1 MKKLLFILF
10 IFISSYSIAQNNYE
24 FSGRVDKYTY
34 ELNEF
39 LSFKA
44 SKDKRKK
51 IESITLSF
59 NNFWG
64 SDTLTTENK
73 KSIIEISNMMIK
85 KRFHAS
91 PTFFLFIDN
100 ILSIKRDEDNSDN
113 FEDWIN
119 SITYYIKRKRTGYL
133 HTYFKYSIQFF
144 KTHRIYVKAKKH
156 WKLSNGKMSIENDNH
171 NPVFVFN
178 NVDLIGTTGKDS
190 SYIVGTSGKY
200 YPLKQRW
207 LGYGGKIFWTRVNL
221 DTAVVF
227 AKLKKYKIDL
237 KTSIW
242 RADSVDFY
250 DRRTFD
256 YVLEG
261 KIRDK
266 FGYSTPNKNSLYPSF
281 DSYRH
286 DYIINE
292 IYPDIDFFGGYNLQG
307 LKLIGKGEGDVNAY
321 FIFKHN
327 GTKFVWAGS
336 KNFVIDKSKIIS
348 EKVSVT
354 IYLASVDSVTGELE
368 LDSIYH
374 PGLSL
379 YYSNVKRKLSIYR
392 KKEGISRT
400 PFLDSYHNVDM
411 YVEELNWK
419 LGDNYIDMK
428 AIQQQG
434 IESKAYF
441 ESVNLFSKNRYD
453 RLQGLDRINPVRAVY
468 NYTEKIGFDEFYADE
483 FSSYMKLGREST
495 IAFLLNLASKGF
507 LIYDIESNYVI
518 VKENVRTY
526 ILAEKGEIDYDVI
539 SFNSTTDGRIP
550 NASLNLLNNEIIL
563 QGVSTVFLSDSQD
576 VKIIPKNGRVVL
588 KENRDFTFTGKIMAG
603 RFDLYAQDCYF
614 SYDKFEIDLP
624 DIDSLSFKV
633 ESFVANDY
641 GENPL
646 VRVKAVIEDLKGNI
660 LIDHPN
666 NKSGRES
673 FPDYPILNSKTNSY
687 VYYDKSSIYN
697 KVYDREHFFYRLN
710 SFTID
715 SLDDFKTDGLQF
727 EGYLSS
733 AGIFPDIEV
742 PLMVQHDYSLGFNTT
757 TGDNGLEL
765 YGGLGMFNDSLSLTN
780 NGLAGN
786 GKLEFLTSI
795 SYSNKFVFFPDST
808 NGFVNDFEIKEQ
820 VTGVEYPPVIGSSL
834 DEHWEPYNDVMNI
847 TTTSIDEPLKMYGTE
862 AKMDGLIALSS
873 KDMKGDGL
881 INIKNA
887 EMRAENFVY
896 LNRSYS
902 ADSCE
907 FGLRTF
913 VDVSVKEAAEL
924 EADDKYAYKTDGK
937 FKANVDFDQRKGVF
951 ESTTGSHQ
959 VTFSENQYICFMDKF
974 TWYMDEDISEFGSST
989 KADPFAEE
997 EDEFAEFDETTSDVG
1012 MSGTQFISI
1021 HPKQDSLNFF
1031 AASALYMQ
1039 REKLIHAFEVPV
1051 LEVADAL
1058 IIPSSHEVIIHA
1070 KAKMDELTDCELSVN
1085 RVTKYHSLY
1094 NGTFK
1099 VDGRHNYHGRALYD
1113 YKDEDK
1119 NIQNIFFD
1127 KISVDTA
1134 GFTIGTAKVDKSANF
1149 SLSKNFDF
1157 EGGVTL
1163 VGGLKFLRFNGG
1175 TRLNYECDTFER
1187 EQVRFVS
1194 EIDPMK
1200 IRIPIGEEVKNYRG
1214 YRLFSGIKARESNG
1228 YVYSSFLSSVG
1239 SRSDHVVLQS
1249 MGYLMFDNISQEY
1262 RIASE
1267 DKLDQ
1272 HELPGNYLS
1281 LSKRSCSVLAEGKL
1295 DLVYN
1300 TGHVEAETYGTAT
1313 YFKRKDSSVFNVSL
1327 PLDFY
1332 FNDKAI
1338 ELMASDINSRS
1349 DMSAVDLENNTYVT
1363 MLGNKL
1369 GAKKADE
1376 LISKIVTNGGEYRK
1390 IPKELIK
1397 TIFISDVRFKY
1408 NKRSRSLVSVGPIG
1422 IASIGKEQ
1430 ILKYVEGNIEIQNK
1444 GSVFKLTIALEV
1456 GSGYYYFQFKGN
1468 QKAGQVLAYSSN
1480 NEFNTII
1487 KETKA
1492 DDRKYK
1498 IKGKQSKF
1506 NYYIT
1511 TPTAYKKFKRML
1523 KMKK

>member
-1 MKKLLFILF
+1 MKRLLFILF
-10 IFISSYSIAQNNYE
+10 IFGSSYSFAQNNYE

-44 SKDKRKK
+44 SKTKK
-51 IESITLSF
+51 KNIESLILTF
-59 NNFWG
+59 DNFWN
-64 SDTLTTENK
+64 SDTLTAANK
-73 KSIIEISNMMIK
+73 KSIIDMSNMMVK
-85 KRFHAS
+85 KRFQAS
-91 PTFFLFIDN
+91 PTFLLFIDN
-100 ILSIKRDEDNSDN
+100 IFSIKRDSDN
-113 FEDWIN
+113 TANFDVWLN
-119 SITYYIKRKRTGYL
+119 SIKYYVKRKRTGYL
-133 HTYFKYSIQFF
+133 HNYFKYSIQFF
-144 KTHRIYVKAKKH
+144 KTHNIYVKAKKH
-156 WKLSNGKMSIENDNH
+156 WKLSNGRMFIEEDNH

-190 SYIVGTSGKY
+190 SYIVRTSGKY

-207 LGYGGKIFWTRVNL
+207 IGYGGKIFWTRVGL
-221 DTAVVF
+221 DTATVY
-227 AKLKKYKIDL
+227 ANLKKYKIDL

-266 FGYSTPNKNSLYPSF
+266 FGYTTPNKSVLYPSF

-286 DYIINE
+286 DYIISE

-307 LKLIGKGEGDVNAY
+307 LKLIGRGEGDANAY

-336 KNFVIDKSKIIS
+336 KTFVIDKDKIIS
-348 EKVSVT
+348 DKVSTT
-354 IYLASVDSVTGELE
+354 IYLASIDSVTGELE

-379 YYSNVKRKLSIYR
+379 YYSNTKRKLSIYR
-392 KKEGISRT
+392 KDEGISRT

-419 LGDNYIDMK
+419 LGEDYIDMK
-428 AIQQQG
+428 SIQQQG

-441 ESVNLFSKNRYD
+441 ESVNLFSRNRYD
-453 RLQGLDRINPVRAVY
+453 RLQGLDRINPVRAVFD
-468 NYTEKIGFDEFYADE
+468 YTEKIGFDEFYADE
-483 FSSYMKLGREST
+483 FASYMHLGKEST

-507 LIYDIESNYVI
+507 LIYDMESNYVI
-518 VKENVRTY
+518 VKQNVRTY
-526 ILAEKGEIDYDVI
+526 VLAQKGEIDFDVI
-539 SFNSTTDGRIP
+539 AFNSKTDGNIP
-550 NASLNLLNNEIIL
+550 NASLNLLNNEIIM
-563 QGVSTVFLSDSQD
+563 QGVSTVYLSDSQD
-576 VKIIPKNGRVVL
+576 VKIIPKYGRVVL

-603 RFDLYAQDCYF
+603 RFDLYAHNCYF
-614 SYDKFEIDLP
+614 SYDKFEINLP
-624 DIDSLSFKV
+624 AIDSLSFKV
-633 ESFVANDY
+633 ESFEENDY

-673 FPDYPILNSKTNSY
+673 FPEYPILNSKTKSY
-687 VYYDKSSIYN
+687 VYYDKSSLYN

-727 EGYLSS
+727 AGYLSS
-733 AGIFPDIEV
+733 AGIFPDIEE

-757 TGDNGLEL
+757 TGEEGMEM
-765 YGGLGMFNDSLSLTN
+765 YGGAGVYNDSLSLTN
-780 NGLAGN
+780 SGLTGN
-786 GKLEFLTSI
+786 GKLEFLTSV
-795 SYSNKFVFFPDST
+795 SYSDRFMFFPDST
-808 NGFVNDFEIKEQ
+808 NGFINDFEIKEQ
-820 VTGVEYPPVIGSSL
+820 IAGVEYPPVIGSSL
-834 DEHWEPYNDVMNI
+834 NEHWEPYNDLMNI
-847 TTTSIDEPLKMYGTE
+847 STTSMDEPMKMYGTE
-862 AKMDGLIALSS
+862 AKMNGLIALSS

-887 EMRAENFVY
+887 EMRADNFVY

-907 FGLRTF
+907 FGLRSF
-913 VDVSVKEAAEL
+913 IDVSVDEAAEL
-924 EADDKYAYKTDGK
+924 EANDKYAYKTDGK
-937 FKANVDFDQRKGVF
+937 FKANVNFDQRKGVF
-951 ESTTGSHQ
+951 ESTTGSHK

-974 TWYMDEDISEFGSST
+974 TWYMDEDISEFGGSSST
-989 KADPFAEE
+989 ENDD
-997 EDEFAEFDETTSDVG
+997 DEFAEFDETTSDVG

-1021 HPKQDSLNFF
+1021 HPRQDSLNFF
-1031 AASALYMQ
+1031 AARALYMQ
-1039 REKLIHAFEVPV
+1039 RDKLIHAFEVPV

-1058 IIPSSHEVIIHA
+1058 ITPSSHEVIIHA

-1085 RVTKYHSLY
+1085 RVTKYHTLY

-1099 VDGRHNYHGRALYD
+1099 IDGRHNYHGRALYD
-1113 YKDEDK
+1113 YKDEDE

-1134 GFTIGTAKVDKSANF
+1134 GFTIGKAKIDKSANF

-1163 VGGLKFLRFNGG
+1163 VGGIKFLKFNGG
-1175 TRLNYECDTFER
+1175 TRLNYECDTLER
-1187 EQVRFVS
+1187 EQVRFIA
-1194 EIDPMK
+1194 EIDPKK

-1214 YRLFSGIKARESNG
+1214 YRLFSGMKAKGSNG

-1239 SRSDHVVLQS
+1239 SRSDHIVLQS

-1281 LSKRSCSVLAEGKL
+1281 LSKRSCTVVAEGKL

-1300 TGHVEAETYGTAT
+1300 SGHVEAETFGTAT
-1313 YFKRKDSSVFNVSL
+1313 YFKRKDSSVFNVSI
-1327 PLDFY
+1327 PLNFY

-1349 DMSAVDLENNTYVT
+1349 DMNAVDLENNTYVT

-1376 LISKIVTNGGEYRK
+1376 LISKIITNGGEYRK

-1408 NKRSRSLVSVGPIG
+1408 NKRSRSLVSTGPIG

-1430 ILKYVEGNIEIQNK
+1430 VLKYVEGTIEIQNK
-1444 GSVFKLTIALEV
+1444 GSVFKITMALEV